1 MGKKI
6 FDNLEGYFCVG
17 ALAAMSVVVF
27 IQVVCR
33 FVLKSSL
40 PWSEEVSR
48 YLLVWVSFLGGAY
61 GVRQGAHIG
70 VEAFMLLFPKKIQ
83 QVVAIFVTI
92 ASMLLCAVILKY
104 GIDIVSTQLSKMQ
117 VSPAM
122 RMPMGYMYAAIP
134 IGMVFFIIRY
144 FQMLMEQFKDLKAKD
159 TKVGGAE

>member
-17 ALAAMSVVVF
+17 ALALMSVVVF
-27 IQVVCR
+27 VQVVCR
-33 FVLKSSL
+33 FVLQSSL
-40 PWSEEVSR
+40 PWSEELSR

-83 QVVAIFVTI
+83 KIVAIFVTI
-92 ASMLLCAVILKY
+92 ASIFLCAVILKY
-104 GIDIVSTQLSKMQ
+104 GFDIVSTQLSKMQ

-122 RMPMGYMYAAIP
+122 RIPMGYMYAAIP

-144 FQMLMEQFKDLKAKD
+144 VQMLFEQVKDFNAKD
-159 TKVGGAE
+159 VKVGGAE